1 MRLCYSRYMDVEFM
15 KNMYKN
21 GESTCKHCFR
31 RMMDGGRY
39 WVELVVHVFQERY
52 SGNMYALLYL
62 KNIDVEKRKA
72 LAQEVAANRDPL
84 TNVYNRRTFEQE
96 VISFMTDS
104 RETAGGSL
112 IILDLD
118 DFKKINDNYGHLVG
132 DRALKILTDMKRQDC
147 RNLKFTEQE
156 AVVSGSLS
164 VYFQRSFLFSIS
176 ELTAWARASSLVI
189 CPVRQR
195 VWILLSM
202 ENIVSEEEEYTSPSI

>member
-1 MRLCYSRYMDVEFM
+1 M
-15 KNMYKN
+15 
-21 GESTCKHCFR
+21 
-31 RMMDGGRY
+31 
-39 WVELVVHVFQERY
+39 ELVVHVFQERY

-132 DRALKILTDMKRQDC
+132 DRALKILTDTLMATFRRRDIIGRLGGDEFLVFIKSVTSREILDKRMKELFVSLAQTEEL
-147 RNLKFTEQE
+147 NLTCSVGICIMEREGFSYEEGLKKADTALYKSKKEGKNRYSYYE
-156 AVVSGSLS
+156 ETRLS
-164 VYFQRSFLFSIS
+164 ES
-176 ELTAWARASSLVI
+176 
-189 CPVRQR
+189 
-195 VWILLSM
+195 
-202 ENIVSEEEEYTSPSI
+202 

>member
-1 MRLCYSRYMDVEFM
+1 
-15 KNMYKN
+15 
-21 GESTCKHCFR
+21 
-31 RMMDGGRY
+31 
-39 WVELVVHVFQERY
+39 
-52 SGNMYALLYL
+52 
-62 KNIDVEKRKA
+62 
-72 LAQEVAANRDPL
+72 
-84 TNVYNRRTFEQE
+84 
-96 VISFMTDS
+96 MTDS

-132 DRALKILTDMKRQDC
+132 DRALKILTDTLMATFRRRDIIGRLGGDEFLVFIKSVTSREILDKRMKELFVSLAQTEELNLTCSVGICIMEREGFSYEEGLKKADTALYKSKKEGKTDILIMKRQDC